1 MKYILEHEDL
11 SNYLL
16 ASKYVDF
23 DKKIIQ
29 DKIKELFCRSID
41 EVEKVRIA
49 FEYVRDEI
57 PHSWDIQSER
67 VTRTASEVLVYKEG
81 ICYAKTM
88 LLAALLRCQG
98 IPTGFCY
105 QRVSLGDTPG
115 TRYAIHALNAV
126 FLSSINKWIR
136 IDAHRNIN
144 GKKPQFSID
153 KEQLA
158 FPIRA
163 EYDEIDYPIIF
174 ANHIKI
180 ITETLENNTNCIK
193 MIECKL
199 PTSLY

>member
-1 MKYILEHEDL
+1 MNYILEHEDL
-11 SNYLL
+11 SNYLS

-23 DKKIIQ
+23 DKKNIQ
-29 DKIKELFCRSID
+29 DKSKELFYRSID

-57 PHSWDIQSER
+57 SHNWDIQSER
-67 VTRTASEVLVYKEG
+67 VTRTASEVLEYKEG
-81 ICYAKTM
+81 ICYAKSM

-98 IPTGFCY
+98 ITTGFCY

-136 IDAHRNIN
+136 IDPHRSIN

-153 KEQLA
+153 EEQLA

-163 EYDEIDYPIIF
+163 EYDEIDYPTIF
-174 ANHIKI
+174 ANHVNV
-180 ITETLENNTNCIK
+180 ITETLENNTNCIE

>member
-1 MKYILEHEDL
+1 MNYILEHEDL

-16 ASKYVDF
+16 VSKCVDF
-23 DKKIIQ
+23 DKKIIR
-29 DKIKELFCRSID
+29 DKIKELFYGSID

-49 FEYVRDEI
+49 FEYLRDEI
-57 PHSWDIQSER
+57 PHYWDIQSAR
-67 VTRTASEVLVYKEG
+67 VTRTASEVLFYKEG
-81 ICYAKTM
+81 ICYAKSM
-88 LLAALLRCQG
+88 LLAALLRGQG

-115 TRYAIHALNAV
+115 KKYAIHALNAV

-136 IDAHRNIN
+136 IDAHRTIN

-180 ITETLENNTNCIK
+180 ITETLENNINCIE
-193 MIECKL
+193 MMECKL